1 LLSARPVNEPMVR
14 YGPFVMN
21 SIDEIERAFEDF
33 QAGRFGE
40 IKPLVA
46 E

>member
-1 LLSARPVNEPMVR
+1 VR

-21 SIDEIERAFEDF
+21 SVDEIERAFTDF
-33 QAGRFGE
+33 HAGRFGE